1 MICPKCGFRQPDDLY
16 CARCGVEIER
26 YVRERRKRRYR
37 RAAGLTI
44 VILVILAVVSA
55 ARYLIRPTPS
65 GDRVGAVREGVAER
79 AGPEAKLGA
88 AAEPGQRQP
97 STVTPSPPPVR
108 QSSQPSGETQKSSA
122 RSDQARTAQQA
133 RATAPAQPDD
143 TQKREPFPKADKGAL
158 SAAEWFEKG
167 RSLNDESDLEVQC
180 YQKALGLDPEFAP
193 AHFRL
198 GAIYYRRA
206 DYDLAEREFA
216 RFLRF
221 ASEADKAAYDIY
233 LYYSPDYL
241 KGRVEEEASATAS
254 AKEPGKELVK
264 KGERAERETKED
276 AKELQTIVQFST
288 TNGHMVVPVLLN
300 DIAEARV
307 VFDTGAEMTVL
318 SRRTAESLG
327 LRLGSERPVR
337 LQTVAA
343 QIQAPVSLL
352 NSIQCGGVRQTNLP
366 VAVVDVQL
374 GRQVDGILGMDFLG
388 NYTIRIDNETS
399 RIVLKPRGAPNP

>member
-1 MICPKCGFRQPDDLY
+1 MICPKCRFRQPDDLY

-26 YVRERRKRRYR
+26 HVRKRRKRRYR

-44 VILVILAVVSA
+44 VILAVVFA
-55 ARYLIRPTPS
+55 ARYLIRPTPP
-65 GDRVGAVREGVAER
+65 GDRVGAIKEGATER

-88 AAEPGQRQP
+88 PAEPGQRQA

-108 QSSQPSGETQKSSA
+108 QSSQPSAESQKSST

-133 RATAPAQPDD
+133 RAIAPAQPDNA
-143 TQKREPFPKADKGAL
+143 QKREPSRRADDGAL

-180 YQKALGLDPEFAP
+180 YQKALGIDPEFAP

-241 KGRVEEEASATAS
+241 KARVEEEASAAAS

-264 KGERAERETKED
+264 KGERAERETKEE

-288 TNGHMVVPVLLN
+288 SNGHMVVPVLLN

-307 VFDTGAEMTVL
+307 VFDTGAEITVL

-327 LRLGSERPVR
+327 LRPGSERPVR
-337 LQTVAA
+337 LQTIAA
-343 QIQAPVSLL
+343 QVQAPVALL
-352 NSIQCGGVRQTNLP
+352 SSIQCGGARQTNLP

-388 NYTIRIDNETS
+388 NYTIRIDNEVS